1 MPPPLLLR
9 VALAVALSAAS
20 AVPGESNVTRLVT
33 APTSPTSPPSPAPSA
48 EAGDGPA
55 ALQPPPRPGDR
66 PPQSYFERLPAEG
79 RPFGQLEGFSPRQ
92 GPPLR
97 TCHRPAACQP
107 LRYGAERGYGGAC
120 LGTALRFASTSLSLT
135 GFSSQESL
143 KVRELPPSK
152 RSAHLSRGVL
162 SVMPSPI
169 Q

>member
-1 MPPPLLLR
+1 MPLSLLLR
-9 VALAVALSAAS
+9 AALVVALSAAS
-20 AVPGESNVTRLVT
+20 AVPGESNVTQLVT
-33 APTSPTSPPSPAPSA
+33 APTSATSPPSPAPSA
-48 EAGDGPA
+48 EASDGPA
-55 ALQPPPRPGDR
+55 ALQPPAAEPPPPRPGDR

-107 LRYGAERGYGGAC
+107 LRYGAGHGYGGTC

-143 KVRELPPSK
+143 KVRQLP
-152 RSAHLSRGVL
+152 LNG
-162 SVMPSPI
+162 I
-169 Q
+169 QFTGLGRCCP